1 MNYTINILFLC
12 FLYYINKNKFN
23 IILYNYI
30 SKNKNIKNR
39 LLVFSWYYMKAKT
52 IAEKK
57 FAIIS
62 NKITNIVV
70 PLLTTI
76 FENKEENNI
85 LFIEN
90 GNVVGKTNIMYVKE
104 HSNKYD
110 MILYEWKLND
120 TIDYDNYVL
129 RFNNVLDVN
138 DKFKISKVNFLAI
151 ELSIKV
157 QDINNAYI
165 EEIHA
170 IDFKKN
176 NYYMVNNILFDI
188 SFVKYWCNNI
198 LNIDFNKNYEI
209 SFFDHNME
217 HHTLTSSDSIKILY
231 EDFEIINNK

>member
-1 MNYTINILFLC
+1 
-12 FLYYINKNKFN
+12 
-23 IILYNYI
+23 
-30 SKNKNIKNR
+30 
-39 LLVFSWYYMKAKT
+39 MKAKT
-52 IAEKK
+52 IAQKK
-57 FAIIS
+57 ITIIS
-62 NKITNIVV
+62 KKISNAVI
-70 PLLTTI
+70 PLLRPI
-76 FENKEENNI
+76 FENKDENNI

-90 GNVVGKTNIMYVKE
+90 GYVAGKTNIMYVKE
-104 HSNKYD
+104 YSKKYD

-120 TIDYDNYVL
+120 NIDYDNYVL

-157 QDINNAYI
+157 DEVNNTYV

-198 LNIDFNKNYEI
+198 LNIDFHNNYEI
-209 SFFDHNME
+209 SFFDNNME
-217 HHTLTSSDSIKILY
+217 HHTLTSGDSIKILY
-231 EDFEIINNK
+231 EDFEIMNNK